1 MKEFSGKVFSSNTI
15 LDWALAAGVLII
27 SFIVIRIFK
36 SIVVSRLK
44 KWAETTDSKIDDYLL
59 ITLEKSAV
67 PLFYIMAVYF
77 SAKMLTLSPKIEK
90 VIYVSYLISVTFFLL
105 RITTSLFK
113 QFVYSF
119 IQKQEN
125 SETKEKQ
132 AKGLLVIVNVIIWLI
147 GIIFLIN
154 NLGYNVTTLIAGL
167 GIGGI
172 AIALAAQTILA
183 DLFSYFVIF
192 FDRPFE
198 LGDFIV
204 VDDKIGTVE
213 YVGIKTTRIK
223 ALSGEQIICS
233 NNFLTNAKVHN
244 FKRMEERRIAF
255 NLGVTYQTSYETL
268 TMIPELVKGIVESNN
283 DATYGRGHFSGF
295 GDSSLNFEFVYFVKS
310 PDYAVYMDVQQTI
323 YLGIVKEFELKK
335 IEFAYPTQIL
345 YVQSLNKN

>member
-1 MKEFSGKVFSSNTI
+1 MKEIGGKVFLSNTV
-15 LDWALAAGVLII
+15 LEWAIAAGVLII
-27 SFIVIRIFK
+27 SFIIIRVFK
-36 SIVVSRLK
+36 SIIISRLQ
-44 KWAETTDSKIDDYLL
+44 KWAATTESKLDDFLL
-59 ITLEKSAV
+59 ATIEKSAV
-67 PLFYIMAVYF
+67 PLFYIMGVYF
-77 SAKMLTLSPKIEK
+77 SINMLSLSAKIEK
-90 VIYVSYLISVTFFLL
+90 TIYVSYLISVTFFLL

-113 QFVYSF
+113 QFVHSF

-132 AKGLLVIVNVIIWLI
+132 AKGLLVIVNVIIWVV
-147 GIIFLIN
+147 GGIFLIN

-198 LGDFIV
+198 LGDYIV
-204 VDDKIGTVE
+204 VDDKRGTVE

-223 ALSGEQIICS
+223 ALTGEQIICS

-244 FKRMEERRIAF
+244 FKRMEERRIVF
-255 NLGVTYQTSYETL
+255 NFGVTYQTSHEKL
-268 TMIPELVKGIVESNN
+268 SMIPGLVKDIIEANTDTIYS
-283 DATYGRGHFSGF
+283 RGHFSGF

-310 PDYAVYMDVQQTI
+310 PDYAVYMDVQQSI

-335 IEFAYPTQIL
+335 IDFAYPTQTL